1 MTGFE
6 NWVVPISAAG
16 YGSRG
21 ARTRAGSGGGG
32 DGGGGSVKSTS
43 SERRNG
49 RAQIEFT
56 EIRLIGL
63 KRRKR
68 ITELIS

>member
-16 YGSRG
+16 NGSRG

-32 DGGGGSVKSTS
+32 GGGGSVKSTS